1 VLWALGCW
9 LCFTSLPAHAGP
21 LVNTDSPIGFFTNV
35 ANRLLQSQ
43 LGLSLNHI
51 QVFPTNQYTPSVHRL
66 LQVTANLY
74 DACTNR
80 QDTDYPY
87 LPSVF
92 RPVFANQVSA
102 TNLGVFIIG
111 YEEVTNASVF
121 AQPMV
126 DLSDPNSRQTL
137 KPVDDQRMVY
147 NVPLVIGAKK
157 GFPNFNEFAMQT
169 LVQVTRKLQFTRQNG
184 PNSPISHTNQMFLV
198 GISNVF
204 GVEAWNSYVT
214 NFPRAL
220 RLYVLPD
227 ISAVMT
233 NEMGL
238 VLNPTSQRYLP
249 PVAWTDVA
257 ADAWPGYNRSLETY
271 SFQIPLY
278 TNLLF
283 LTNSTY
289 QYATAQFVPPTGTFE
304 QVSPAFYIPHWWLN
318 VKARL
323 RFAVVDMSVNPAR
336 IVDYVNLADQN
347 LVSLTDVLTW
357 GGQCTNVYFPDGAYG
372 SLWCTNHYPAIAD
385 ENLPTYG
392 VLNQI
397 QISLGQQPAYG
408 EAVWNSAMNDIPPGM
423 DKSAAIDSFR
433 NQFGL
438 GPLFSHPIGMV
449 FYPSNTFN
457 SPFQPVRRIYPL
469 TSWQANDPLVHYTV
483 GDLTSLTSTNLVLDQ
498 IPAPPPMANLG
509 HVNLRYEPWGG
520 NPASGSFRATT
531 FDLRVK
537 DPLMLQSDWWDFPT
551 NLLSNLSWLGRVH
564 RGTPW
569 QTLYLKSACPDLAT
583 WMVWT
588 GNAQAVTNGSGPSG
602 VSYDA
607 LFTQPT
613 NDWRM
618 ASLVVSLLST
628 NDPRSRASVNQPN
641 APAWCRLLDGLT
653 VLSNSAPGQ
662 FDPVIVSSNS
672 PQAAVVATALDT
684 ARSSQPRPR
693 FGGVADIL
701 AVPVLSVASPWL
713 DTNGVAQL
721 QSSMDDEACEAIP
734 AQLLTLLRPDSFGAV
749 SQAGGTP
756 QVQFSGSDGYAYV
769 VQTSPNLLDWTPVS
783 TNYPANGAFNFT
795 DNPPPG
801 SPRRFYRSALLP

>member
-1 VLWALGCW
+1 MLWALGCW
-9 LCFTSLPAHAGP
+9 LCFTSLPAHAGS

-74 DACTNR
+74 DATTNR
-80 QDTDYPY
+80 LDTDYPY

-92 RPVFANQVSA
+92 RPVFANQTSG

-111 YEEVTNASVF
+111 YEEVTNASLLT
-121 AQPMV
+121 QQMV
-126 DLSDPNSRQTL
+126 DLSDPISRQTL
-137 KPVDDQRMVY
+137 KHVDDQHMAY
-147 NVPLVIGAKK
+147 NIPLVIGAKK

-184 PNSPISHTNQMFLV
+184 PNSPISQTNQMFLV

-204 GVEAWNSYVT
+204 GVEAWNSYMT
-214 NFPRAL
+214 NFPRPL
-220 RLYVLPD
+220 RLYLWPD
-227 ISAVMT
+227 ISIVMT
-233 NEMGL
+233 NEVGKL
-238 VLNPTSQRYLP
+238 LNPTKRYLP
-249 PVAWTDVA
+249 PVAWTDIG
-257 ADAWPGYNRSLETY
+257 ADAWPGYNRSMETY

-289 QYATAQFVPPTGTFE
+289 QYASAQFVPPTGTFE
-304 QVSPAFYIPHWWLN
+304 QVSPAFYIPHWGLN

-323 RFAVVDMSVNPAR
+323 RFAVVDTSVSPTR

-357 GGQCTNVYFPDGAYG
+357 GGQSSNVYFPDGAFG

-397 QISLGQQPAYG
+397 LIGLGIQPVYG
-408 EAVWNSAMNDIPPGM
+408 QTVWNSAMNDFAPGV
-423 DKSAAIDSFR
+423 DRLAAIDSFR
-433 NQFGL
+433 HQFGL
-438 GPLFSHPIGMV
+438 GPLYSHPPGTV
-449 FYPSNTFN
+449 FYTSNTFN
-457 SPFQPVRRIYPL
+457 APFQPVRNIYLL

-483 GDLTSLTSTNLVLDQ
+483 GDLTSLSRTNLVLDSLPS
-498 IPAPPPMANLG
+498 PAPMANLG
-509 HVNLRYEPWGG
+509 HVNIRYEPWGG

-537 DPLMLQSDWWDFPT
+537 DPLMLQSDSWDFPT
-551 NLLSNLSWLGRVH
+551 GLLSNLSWMGRVH

-569 QTLYLKSACPDLAT
+569 QTLYLKSASTDLST

-588 GNAQAVTNGSGPSG
+588 GNGQLVTNGSGPNG

-607 LFTQPT
+607 FFTQPT

-628 NDPRSRASVNQPN
+628 NNPRSLASVNQPN
-641 APAWCRLLDGLT
+641 APAWCSLLDGLT
-653 VLSNSAPGQ
+653 VLTNSTPWQ
-662 FDPVIVSSNS
+662 FDPVIVFSNS
-672 PQAAVVATALDT
+672 PQAAIVAAALDT
-684 ARSSQPRPR
+684 ARSSRPIQR

-701 AVPVLSVASPWL
+701 AVPELSVASPWL
-713 DTNGVAQL
+713 DANGVAQL
-721 QSSMDDEACEAIP
+721 SSSMNDEACEAIP

-749 SQAGGTP
+749 SQVGGTL
-756 QVQFSGSDGYAYV
+756 QVQFSGFDGYAYV
-769 VQTSPNLLDWTPVS
+769 VQTSSNLLDWTPVS
-783 TNYPANGAFNFT
+783 TNYPANGAFNFA